1 MSRLDHSIILA
12 GRQPNIVNAL
22 AQGQQAR
29 ARADEYDRRNALSR
43 VFQTQG
49 KNILAG
55 DPEALGAVAQ
65 YDLGMAVNIQGQHQV
80 QEQRAQKMDY
90 DRREMEMILQ
100 ERMAKMEAAEVERE
114 LAGLRQGVAQATF
127 LYEQG
132 DLNGVNQILQR
143 AEHPP
148 LQSLQEFPAVVA
160 KFGDA
165 EAIIADFLK
174 PPEQSF
180 DNFKV
185 VGNQLYDLSTEGS
198 PTVVGSSQQTPG
210 FSVTTTD
217 GTVVSYGGGQQGPG
231 FGTKA
236 TNEIEGRI
244 LDSGAML
251 GRLNDT
257 KALFK
262 PEYLELAT
270 RIGAKWGQLMDKM
283 GSATPEQQEL
293 VANFA
298 QFKTEAFN
306 NLNTS
311 LKELSGA
318 AVTPQEAERLLEQ
331 LPSVG
336 TGVFDGDSPTE
347 FQAKLE
353 QSILQQQRAVARYN
367 LWLATGR
374 QGKPWEM
381 GSLDDVDKMINAR
394 GAQIEELLKAN
405 GISDPEVLQRQVS
418 LQLRKEV
425 GF

>member
-12 GRQPNIVNAL
+12 GRQPNIVNAF

-29 ARADEYDRRNALSR
+29 ARADEYDKRNALRR

-65 YDLGMAVNIQGQHQV
+65 YDPGLAVEIRGHHQV
-80 QEQRAQKMDY
+80 QTQRAQKMDY

-100 ERMAKMEAAEVERE
+100 ERMAKMESAEVERE

-148 LQSLQEFPAVVA
+148 LQSLQEFPEIVA

-174 PPEQSF
+174 PKEQGF
-180 DNFKV
+180 DNFRV
-185 VGNQLYDLSTEGS
+185 VGGKLYDLSTEGGPS
-198 PTVVGSSQQTPG
+198 VVGEGHGQG
-210 FSVTTTD
+210 FNVTTPD
-217 GTVVSYGGGQQGPG
+217 GTTVSYGGSQQGPG

-394 GAQIEELLKAN
+394 GAQIEKQLKAN
-405 GISDPEVLQRQVS
+405 GISDPQVLQRQVS
-418 LQLRKEV
+418 MQLRKEV